1 MVFSNSVP
9 PWDRPA
15 RFQVALSVVEFVA
28 FTKVVELKI
37 RLSERI
43 RIVNTA
49 KFLLLDTG
57 ITQKKN
63 GGHYGFLLLVCP
75 IETINPPH
83 NNKAIPT
90 TTIAQDRTVVY
101 GAGLGD
107 VNGLYGVAV

>member
-1 MVFSNSVP
+1 VVFSNSVP

-63 GGHYGFLLLVCP
+63 GGRLRFSL
-75 IETINPPH
+75 
-83 NNKAIPT
+83 
-90 TTIAQDRTVVY
+90 
-101 GAGLGD
+101 AGLPD
-107 VNGLYGVAV
+107 